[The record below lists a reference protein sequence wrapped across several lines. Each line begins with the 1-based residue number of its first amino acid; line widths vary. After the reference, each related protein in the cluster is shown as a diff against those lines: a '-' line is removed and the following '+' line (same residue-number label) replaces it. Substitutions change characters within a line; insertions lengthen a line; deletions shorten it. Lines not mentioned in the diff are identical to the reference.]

1 MENLQSR
8 KAGGTSEA
16 FTLVEVLIVLSIIS
30 LIFTLLFTSLTRVVG
45 VSLDTVKTSE
55 KLKEEMLL
63 FWELK
68 RSFVGAKEILI
79 KEGRE
84 VYLITSGGNRYK
96 GVVKKAYIFKD
107 NYLYLYEFPYPI
119 GSIDFY
125 EEDKLMKI
133 GKFASFRVYALDS
146 QGKHENFKGIP
157 PYVIVELEKKE
168 FTFKIR

>member
-1 MENLQSR
+1 MENLQNR
-8 KAGGTSEA
+8 RAGDTSEA
-16 FTLVEVLIVLSIIS
+16 FTLVEILIVLSIIS
-30 LIFTLLFTSLTRVVG
+30 LIFTLLFTSLTRVIG
-45 VSLDTVKTSE
+45 VSLDAVRTSE
-55 KLKEEMLL
+55 KLKGEMLL

-68 RSFVGAKEILI
+68 RSFVGAKEIFI
-79 KEGRE
+79 KEGKE

-96 GVVKKAYIFKD
+96 GIVKKAYIFKD
-107 NYLYLYEFPYPI
+107 GYLYLYEFPYPV

-125 EEDKLMKI
+125 EGDKLVKI
-133 GKFASFRVYALDS
+133 GKPTSFRVYALDS